1 MVTKIEPN
9 MKPNIKPGLRN
20 YAEIADAISALF
32 RPYIEVVLHDLET
45 EQVVHIA
52 NIFSKRELGEPSLLH
67 EIDFNPNDRIIGP
80 YEKINWDGKQLKSI
94 SVVIRDDTDRPTGIM
109 CLNADVSHFH
119 IAKQAFDA
127 LIAVPDSGEKPE
139 ALFKE
144 DWHERINE
152 FVNAWV
158 IEKGVII
165 QQLTSAQRK
174 ELVYALEDSG
184 AFSGKNSTA
193 YASRVLGLSRAT
205 IYNYLKQKKQQ
216 TLPE

>member
-1 MVTKIEPN
+1 MSSDTKPVL
-9 MKPNIKPGLRN
+9 KPGIKPRLRN
-20 YAEIADAISALF
+20 YAEIANAISALF

-52 NIFSKRELGEPSLLH
+52 NNFSKRELGEPSLLH
-67 EIDFNPNDRIIGP
+67 EIDFNPNDRVIGP
-80 YEKINWDGKQLKSI
+80 YEKINWDGKRLKSI
-94 SVVIRDDTDRPTGIM
+94 SVVIRDDDDKPTGIM

-127 LIAVPDSGEKPE
+127 LIAVPDNGEKPDV
-139 ALFKE
+139 LFKE

-158 IEKGVII
+158 IENGVIV
-165 QQLTSAQRK
+165 QQMTSAQRK
-174 ELVYALEDSG
+174 KLVFALEDSG
-184 AFSGKNSTA
+184 AFNGKNSTA

-205 IYNYLKQKKQQ
+205 IYNYLKQKKQAKG
-216 TLPE
+216 